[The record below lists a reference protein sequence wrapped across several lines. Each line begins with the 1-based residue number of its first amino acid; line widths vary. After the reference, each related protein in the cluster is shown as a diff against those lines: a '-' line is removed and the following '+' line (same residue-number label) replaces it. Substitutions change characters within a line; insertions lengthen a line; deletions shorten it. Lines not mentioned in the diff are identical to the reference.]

1 MPRLIDHHSFVM
13 PALDAGI
20 QGRKYL
26 SLLPWIA
33 GSGPGNDVKWVL
45 ITRNLV

>member
-1 MPRLIDHHSFVM
+1 M

-20 QGRKYL
+20 QGRKHL

-45 ITRNLV
+45 IIATWFHAIRLVAKAP